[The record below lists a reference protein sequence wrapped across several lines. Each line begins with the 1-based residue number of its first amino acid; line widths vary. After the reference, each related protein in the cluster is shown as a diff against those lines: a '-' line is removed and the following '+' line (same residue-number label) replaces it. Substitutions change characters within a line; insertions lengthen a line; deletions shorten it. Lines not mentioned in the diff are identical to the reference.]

1 MVEACVEADSLEAR
15 EGSTVVCK
23 VAGIDTDD
31 ASVVVGTD
39 TLEEVDK
46 QVAVDLMETAVC

>member
-1 MVEACVEADSLEAR
+1 MNKL
-15 EGSTVVCK
+15 T
-23 VAGIDTDD
+23 GIDTDD

-39 TLEEVDK
+39 TLVEVDK